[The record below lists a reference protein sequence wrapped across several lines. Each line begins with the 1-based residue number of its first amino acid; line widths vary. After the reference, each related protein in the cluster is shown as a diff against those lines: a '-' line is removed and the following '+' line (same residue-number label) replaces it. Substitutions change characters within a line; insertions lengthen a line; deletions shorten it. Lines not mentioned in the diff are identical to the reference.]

1 MLPLLPNHT
10 SILHRRPI
18 LPILRK
24 TRGLRQSV
32 KSLPHSM
39 SLGIVRA
46 RRTCSTQHERENK
59 KPMKPAEGSTVIG
72 KSVVIR
78 GGLSGNED
86 LFIDGD
92 VEGTVTLPDS
102 CLTIGPNARVKAD
115 VSAREVVIF
124 GHLTGNVQATGRVEL
139 RQSALVLGDILA
151 GRLSIEESA
160 VLTGRVELKV
170 TSEASKSS
178 APVARVPAP
187 AEASAP
193 LFSQPKA

>member
-1 MLPLLPNHT
+1 
-10 SILHRRPI
+10 
-18 LPILRK
+18 
-24 TRGLRQSV
+24 
-32 KSLPHSM
+32 M

-46 RRTCSTQHERENK
+46 RQTCSTNDKRENK

-72 KSVVIR
+72 KSVIIR

-92 VEGTVTLPDS
+92 VEGTVTLPES
-102 CLTIGPNARVKAD
+102 RLTIGPNARVKAD

-124 GHLTGNVQATGRVEL
+124 GHLTGNIQATGRVEL
-139 RQSALVLGDILA
+139 RQSALVNGDILA
-151 GRLSIEESA
+151 GRLSIEDSA

-170 TSEASKSS
+170 TSEVPKSS
-178 APVARVPAP
+178 TPSVPVPPP

>member
-1 MLPLLPNHT
+1 
-10 SILHRRPI
+10 
-18 LPILRK
+18 
-24 TRGLRQSV
+24 
-32 KSLPHSM
+32 
-39 SLGIVRA
+39 
-46 RRTCSTQHERENK
+46 
-59 KPMKPAEGSTVIG
+59 MKPAEGSTVIG

-92 VEGTVTLPDS
+92 VEGTVTLPES
-102 CLTIGPNARVKAD
+102 RLTIGPNARVKAD

-139 RQSALVLGDILA
+139 RQSALVKGDILA

-160 VLTGRVELKV
+160 VLTGRVELKAS
-170 TSEASKSS
+170 SETPKASTPAVSV
-178 APVARVPAP
+178 PVP
-187 AEASAP
+187 AEAGAP